1 MSSFFFNAIV
11 FSAIELGIFTRPRDP
26 SSRTRVL
33 AIKPTQPC
41 IHFRPKQIRTDV
53 AGNAFVNARLV
64 CSNRK
69 VLGFILRK
77 E

>member
-1 MSSFFFNAIV
+1 MPSFFFN
-11 FSAIELGIFTRPRDP
+11 AIELGIFTRPRDP

-41 IHFRPKQIRTDV
+41 IHFRLKQIRADV
-53 AGNAFVNARLV
+53 TGDAFVDARLV

-69 VLGFILRK
+69 VFGVILRK